1 MINAG
6 PNTLFNCLT
15 HTETVTGAVFRS
27 THVKTVAEVVEYGH
41 GQINH
46 LIPDDR
52 VGQGQG
58 HEERLE
64 AFDLCRRRHAQSRR
78 QVRTEAAADP

>member
-1 MINAG
+1 MLHKI
-6 PNTLFNCLT
+6 LFRC
-15 HTETVTGAVFRS
+15 
-27 THVKTVAEVVEYGH
+27 THVKTVAEVVEDGH

-64 AFDLCRRRHAQSRR
+64 AFDLSRCRHAQSRR
-78 QVRTEAAADP
+78 QVRAETTADP